1 MHWSF
6 QANQSQHTL
15 VNHARSRWLPPFAE
29 NSAAPRADE
38 PMSPTTRGSL
48 LAASALAFVGSL
60 VAAADLVEGYPL
72 STGQAFRYGAAGLV
86 LLAVARGRLPRLD
99 AREALGLAGVA
110 ATGLVLFNLFVIEGV
125 RETDPATVGV
135 IVGCVPV
142 VLAIAGPLLDKRPL
156 SGRVIVAAVVV
167 AAGAAGVQWA
177 GGGITAAGLMLAL
190 GALGCEAAFSLLA
203 VPHLKRL
210 GPLAVSTY
218 ACLFAV
224 PMLALWSLL
233 AEGAT
238 VPVPDAGQA
247 AALAYLALGVTVL
260 GFLAWYSAVGLL
272 GVERAGLFSGV
283 LPVSALVFS
292 AALGVAEITPERL
305 GAVAVVALGI
315 TVGVR
320 GGARPLARPYGKRL
334 RAASSGG

>member
-1 MHWSF
+1 VS
-6 QANQSQHTL
+6 ATL
-15 VNHARSRWLPPFAE
+15 
-29 NSAAPRADE
+29 
-38 PMSPTTRGSL
+38 RGAL
-48 LAASALAFVGSL
+48 LATLALALVGSL
-60 VAAADLVEGYPL
+60 VAASDLVEGYPL
-72 STGQAFRYGAAGLV
+72 STGQALRYALAGLA
-86 LLAVARGRLPRLD
+86 LLALARGRLPRLD
-99 AREALGLAGVA
+99 AGEALGLVALA

-142 VLAIAGPLLDKRPL
+142 VLALAGPLLERRPL
-156 SGRVIVAAVVV
+156 SGRLVVAAAVV

-224 PMLALWSLL
+224 PMLAVWSLL
-233 AEGAT
+233 AEGPEL
-238 VPVPDAGQA
+238 PVPDAAQA
-247 AALAYLALGVTVL
+247 AALAYLGLGVTVI
-260 GFLAWYSAVGLL
+260 GFVSWYSAVGLL

-292 AALGVAEITPERL
+292 AALGVAEMAPERL
-305 GAVAVVALGI
+305 LAVAVVAAGVTL
-315 TVGVR
+315 GVR
-320 GGARPLARPYGKRL
+320 RGSIALEEPSSARL
-334 RAASSGG
+334 RTASSGA

>member
-1 MHWSF
+1 VS
-6 QANQSQHTL
+6 ATL
-15 VNHARSRWLPPFAE
+15 
-29 NSAAPRADE
+29 
-38 PMSPTTRGSL
+38 RGSL
-48 LAASALAFVGSL
+48 LATLALALVGSL
-60 VAAADLVEGYPL
+60 VAASDLVEGYPL
-72 STGQAFRYGAAGLV
+72 STGQALRYALAGLA
-86 LLAVARGRLPRLD
+86 LLALARGRLPRLD
-99 AREALGLAGVA
+99 AREALGLVALA

-142 VLAIAGPLLDKRPL
+142 VLALAGPLLERRPL
-156 SGRVIVAAVVV
+156 SGRLVVAAAVV

-224 PMLALWSLL
+224 PMLAVWSLL
-233 AEGAT
+233 AEGPEL
-238 VPVPDAGQA
+238 PVPDAAQA
-247 AALAYLALGVTVL
+247 AALAYLGLGVTVI
-260 GFLAWYSAVGLL
+260 GFVSWYSAVGLL

-292 AALGVAEITPERL
+292 AALGVAEMAPERL
-305 GAVAVVALGI
+305 LAVAVVAAGI
-315 TVGVR
+315 TLGVR
-320 GGARPLARPYGKRL
+320 RGSIALEEPSSARL
-334 RAASSGG
+334 RTASSGA